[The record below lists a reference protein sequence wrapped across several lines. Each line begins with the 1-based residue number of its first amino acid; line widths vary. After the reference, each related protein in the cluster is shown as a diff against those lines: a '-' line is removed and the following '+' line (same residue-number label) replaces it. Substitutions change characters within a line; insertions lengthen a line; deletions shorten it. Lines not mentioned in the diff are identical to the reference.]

1 MAEAATIARPYAKAA
16 FEFARDTKP
25 AGVATPGVATPGAAA
40 LAAWSK
46 SLHVAAALVA
56 DPRVVELMSNPKVAE
71 DRLVEFFDGLDADG
85 VKGTHWCNFIRLLL
99 ENKRLEVL
107 PEIAAR
113 FEELRAAYESELDV
127 LVTSAVP
134 MTEAQTAK
142 LAASLKTRLKSDVRI
157 TTAVDPALLGGA
169 VIRAGDLVIDGSIK
183 GRLERMT
190 SALEA

>member
-1 MAEAATIARPYAKAA
+1 VADAATIARPYAKAA
-16 FEFARDTKP
+16 FEFARDAK
-25 AGVATPGVATPGAAA
+25 APGVGAPGVGAPGAGT

-46 SLHVAAALVA
+46 SLSLAAGLVG
-56 DPRVVELMSNPKVAE
+56 DPRVVDLISNPKIAE
-71 DRLVEFFDGLDADG
+71 DRIVEFFDALDPSG
-85 VKGTHWCNFIRLLL
+85 VKGTHWCNFIRLAL
-99 ENKRLEVL
+99 ENKRLELL

-134 MTEAQTAK
+134 MSESQQAK
-142 LAASLKTRLKSDVRI
+142 LAESLKSRLKSAVRI
-157 TTAVDPALLGGA
+157 TTAIDPTLLGGA

-183 GRLERMT
+183 GRLERMA